1 MRRSIE
7 PGRPALRARR
17 ISAGQGRI
25 AHGEPRRRSR
35 RPLVSA
41 GLVAFVL
48 TVGYLTAHGR
58 GLILMGLFVALPALV
73 AALRAFDELVL
84 AIPFV
89 ALLIRFSLPTGS
101 DSRVSAAMLLVM
113 LLAGIWIVTALYQR
127 QIELTPSVLNAPLL
141 SFIAVCLIAL
151 AWSIAFR
158 DPLVTAYG
166 QFTLVQLGACAAMV
180 LSPIATLL
188 IANFVRTTERLRWIA
203 LVFVGVG
210 VVSTLGYEV
219 GLKLGQ
225 LNTGGL
231 FALWFIA
238 VGYAIVISLP
248 SLPSWMRLALS
259 LVLLLHMYDRAVT
272 SIAWVSGWLP
282 ALTAVLVITW
292 LRSKRA
298 AVGLLLALA
307 LLATL
312 QWSFIQQEVFEEAE
326 RDGSYERLTLWDLNL
341 ELIREH
347 PLVGTGPAGY
357 AIYYMTYHP
366 EEARST
372 HNNYLD
378 IIAQTGIIGSLCWL
392 WLMAAA
398 GREAWLALRYAP
410 PGWPRTLSL
419 AAAGGLA
426 GAVVAM
432 TLGDWVLPFAYNQ
445 GIEGYR
451 YTVFSWIFLGVLIS
465 VRQQVAP
472 QAERQRERRV
482 SLIQARRAQLA
493 ASAAQVEQSGIDRPK
508 RGRKL
513 WQSRRSI

>member
-1 MRRSIE
+1 
-7 PGRPALRARR
+7 
-17 ISAGQGRI
+17 
-25 AHGEPRRRSR
+25 
-35 RPLVSA
+35 
-41 GLVAFVL
+41 
-48 TVGYLTAHGR
+48 
-58 GLILMGLFVALPALV
+58 
-73 AALRAFDELVL
+73 
-84 AIPFV
+84 
-89 ALLIRFSLPTGS
+89 
-101 DSRVSAAMLLVM
+101 
-113 LLAGIWIVTALYQR
+113 
-127 QIELTPSVLNAPLL
+127 
-141 SFIAVCLIAL
+141 
-151 AWSIAFR
+151 
-158 DPLVTAYG
+158 
-166 QFTLVQLGACAAMV
+166 
-180 LSPIATLL
+180 
-188 IANFVRTTERLRWIA
+188 
-203 LVFVGVG
+203 
-210 VVSTLGYEV
+210 
-219 GLKLGQ
+219 
-225 LNTGGL
+225 L

-238 VGYAIVISLP
+238 AGYAIVISLP
-248 SLPSWMRLALS
+248 NVPPWARLALS
-259 LVLLLHMYDRAVT
+259 LVLLLQMYDRAVT
-272 SIAWVSGWLP
+272 AIAWVSGWLP

-298 AVGLLLALA
+298 ALGLLLALA
-307 LLATL
+307 VLATL

-378 IIAQTGIIGSLCWL
+378 IIAQTGIIGLLCWL

-398 GREAWLALRYAP
+398 AREAWLALRHAP

-432 TLGDWVLPFAYNQ
+432 ALGDWVLPFAYNQ

-451 YTVFSWIFLGVLIS
+451 YTVFSWMFLGVLIS

-472 QAERQRERRV
+472 RAERRREQRV

-493 ASAAQVEQSGIDRPK
+493 AS
-508 RGRKL
+508 GRSP
-513 WQSRRSI
+513 SRAGATATSEEARYG